1 MTALGQDMYALF
13 TQTQSPVGGV
23 SKPAQFEWL
32 QRCYLSEIEKIKQ
45 YYNTRVFSLP
55 NQHIL
60 VRALT
65 TAIVPQQYDIDRY
78 VEVALSRSPYVCKH
92 FKFTSE
98 INAGTPHSNCFYGGV
113 VEEYVLAHEGYINPF
128 QESPIWDDVPAVS
141 VLQHPVSD
149 LSLSLP
155 TGSAYGNMA
164 GTSVVTLDLP
174 RLLLQYRTFCK
185 EQAKKID
192 QGSEQTLGPS
202 HFIHQKILPQLLE
215 THLDYVWMNRLMNRF
230 YGAPNSLPYKKL
242 PFAVLAYE
250 SKMDELADQV
260 LKQITD
266 SKSWYT
272 HTLQSIPSFYKKDML
287 ESLQMP
293 DLALTGQVWWL
304 VFLTRL
310 PVMKFLL
317 DVGGPNGIRSNRGY
331 VNQLQIA
338 LKRLLS
344 QGIPNGAMSTNTK
357 FDFEY
362 EANEILKL

>member
-1 MTALGQDMYALF
+1 MYALF
-13 TQTQSPVGGV
+13 TQTQSPVGSV

-32 QRCYLSEIEKIKQ
+32 QRSYLSEIEKIKQ
-45 YYNTRVFSLP
+45 YYNTRVYTLP
-55 NQHIL
+55 NQHAL

-65 TAIVPQQYDIDRY
+65 TAIVPLQYDIDRY
-78 VEVALSRSPYVCKH
+78 VEVASVRSPYVCKN

-98 INAGTPHSNCFYGGV
+98 INAGTYHSNVFYGGV
-113 VEEYVLAHEGYINPF
+113 VEEYILATEGYINPF
-128 QESPIWDDVPAVS
+128 QESSIWDDVPAVT

-155 TGSAYGNMA
+155 TGSTYGNMS

-174 RLLLQYRTFCK
+174 RLLMQYRSFML
-185 EQAKKID
+185 EQNRRVND
-192 QGSEQTLGPS
+192 GSEQILGPA
-202 HFIHQKILPQLLE
+202 HFIHQKVLPQLLE
-215 THLDYVWMNRLMNRF
+215 THLDYTWMNRLMNRF
-230 YGAPNSLPYKKL
+230 YGAPNSLAYKKL
-242 PFAVLAYE
+242 PFPVLDYE
-250 SKMDELADQV
+250 SKLDDLADQV

-287 ESLQMP
+287 EALQMP

-331 VNQLQIA
+331 VNQLQVA

-344 QGIPNGAMSTNTK
+344 QGIPNGAMSTNTL

>member
-1 MTALGQDMYALF
+1 MYALF
-13 TQTQSPVGGV
+13 TQPTSPVGGV
-23 SKPAQFEWL
+23 TKPAQFDWL
-32 QRCYLSEIEKIKQ
+32 QRSYLAEIEKIKN
-45 YYNTRVFSLP
+45 YYKTRVFSLP
-55 NQHIL
+55 NQHVL
-60 VRALT
+60 VRTLT
-65 TAIVPQQYDIDRY
+65 TAIVPLQYDIERY
-78 VEVALSRSPYVCKH
+78 VEVSSARSPYVCKH

-98 INAGTPHSNCFYGGV
+98 LNAGTPHSNCFYGGV
-113 VEEYVLAHEGYINPF
+113 VDEYILAVENYINPF
-128 QESPIWDDVPAVS
+128 QESPTWDDVPAIR

-149 LSLSLP
+149 LSLCLP
-155 TGSAYGNMA
+155 TGSTYGNMS

-174 RLLLQYRTFCK
+174 RLLLQYRGFMLK
-185 EQAKKID
+185 QNRRIND
-192 QGSEQTLGPS
+192 GSEQILGPA
-202 HFIHQKILPQLLE
+202 HFIHQEVLPQLLE

-230 YGAPNSLPYKKL
+230 YGAPSSLAYKKL
-242 PFAVLAYE
+242 PFNVLDYG
-250 SKMDELADQV
+250 SKLDELADQV

-266 SKSWYT
+266 SKSWYI

-293 DLALTGQVWWL
+293 DVALTSQVWWL

-331 VNQLQIA
+331 VNQLQVA

-344 QGIPNGAMSTNTK
+344 QGIPNGSMSTNTL

-362 EANEILKL
+362 EANQILKL